1 MYTMPLENDCYV
13 PGGYERYHFH
23 PWYERPMTERQM
35 RVGARA
41 CTAFVAVLTVAAG
54 VVLWLTGWPNRWLA
68 EPLLGCLLAVLAL
81 WTRDELREPS
91 QPTTSQPILPSWVD
105 ILAEL
110 PSPEPA
116 AAAKPTRVLRPA
128 RPARPQPRPASRA
141 RR

>member
-13 PGGYERYHFH
+13 PWGRERYHFH

-41 CTAFVAVLTVAAG
+41 CTALVAVLTIAAG
-54 VVLWLTGWPNRWLA
+54 VGLWLTGWPNRWLA
-68 EPLLGCLLAVLAL
+68 EPVLACLLIVLAV
-81 WTRDELREPS
+81 WARDEVREPS
-91 QPTTSQPILPSWVD
+91 QPTTSQPISPSWAD
-105 ILAEL
+105 ILAGL

-116 AAAKPTRVLRPA
+116 APAEPVPVVRPA
-128 RPARPQPRPASRA
+128 RPARPQRRPASRT